1 VSTREERAV
10 KVAVESALQDA
21 AEIASRAGKYR
32 IANLILDMMK
42 DGGKYEELL
51 RKASDL
57 LEEENNLK
65 VAEAAK

>member
-1 VSTREERAV
+1 
-10 KVAVESALQDA
+10 
-21 AEIASRAGKYR
+21 
-32 IANLILDMMK
+32 MMK

-65 VAEAAK
+65 GAEVGR